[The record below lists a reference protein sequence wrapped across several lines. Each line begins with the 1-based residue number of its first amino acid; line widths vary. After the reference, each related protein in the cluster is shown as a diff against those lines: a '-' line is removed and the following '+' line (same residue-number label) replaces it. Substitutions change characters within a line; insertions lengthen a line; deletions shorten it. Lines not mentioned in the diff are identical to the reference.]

1 MQRRGFTLVEL
12 SIVVVIMLMMASY
25 LAVNYFSVS
34 EARGNQEVRAR
45 MDKINEAILNYAA
58 THKTGG
64 RDVEVFNNRT
74 PTATAV
80 RVRWRIPAGRPYLP
94 CPDITGD
101 GLEDRVPPT
110 ATAITITVLTADS
123 AVPGDYVLEKTGG
136 CHSDRGALPWRTLNT
151 PETDGWGNR
160 FTYRVMPAFSS
171 ALTGFDQHA
180 RADTLPYRPLL
191 TLAGHIIRADGRGG
205 VQLAATFY
213 DSDATQPSPWTRK
226 FRIHPGP
233 SLICDNAPCPH
244 ATSSTLI
251 VGTLYAD
258 VSPPPGVKL
267 PNHSDFEGLVLADF
281 PTGAASGGAPFVVVS
296 HGRNGYG
303 AIRGNSGG
311 GEEFVCNPFPRGDT
325 RFLAEKQ
332 NAVWFNDIDL
342 GTRAAGRFVCE
353 APGGTD
359 SYNGIGFVDLPPHA
373 PVEDNQGF
381 DDIVRWLSVDEIVEG
396 LSKRGALPVRLL
408 PPIGLEKER

>member
-1 MQRRGFTLVEL
+1 MQKRGFTLVEL
-12 SIVVVIMLMMASY
+12 SIVVVIILMMTSY

-34 EARGNQEVRAR
+34 QARGNQEVRAR
-45 MDKINEAILNYAA
+45 IDKINEAILNYAA

-64 RDVEVFNNRT
+64 RDVEVFNNR
-74 PTATAV
+74 PPTAV

-101 GLEDRVPPT
+101 GLEDRIPPT
-110 ATAITITVLTADS
+110 ATAITVTMLTSADS
-123 AVPGDYVLEKTGG
+123 ADPGEYVLEETGG

-151 PETDGWGNR
+151 PETDSWGNR

-180 RADTLPYRPLL
+180 RADTLPYRPLV
-191 TLAGHIIRADGRGG
+191 TLAGGIVRDKDTNTQGG
-205 VQLAATFY
+205 VQLATTFY
-213 DSDATQPSPWTRK
+213 DSAATQPSPWTGK

-244 ATSSTLI
+244 ATDSTLI
-251 VGTLYAD
+251 VGTLYAAP
-258 VSPPPGVKL
+258 SPSPGVKL
-267 PNHSDFEGLVLADF
+267 PNHSDFKGLVLADF
-281 PTGAASGGAPFVVVS
+281 PMGAASGGVPFVVVS

-303 AIRGNSGG
+303 AIRGGG

-332 NAVWFNDIDL
+332 NALWFNDINMRA
-342 GTRAAGRFVCE
+342 RAAGRFVCE

-359 SYNGIGFVDLPPHA
+359 SYNGIGFVDVPAHA
-373 PVEDNQGF
+373 PADGDQGF

-408 PPIGLEKER
+408 PPIGLEKGR